1 MIALAW
7 GTVLASAMPSA
18 RGESLAAGC
27 GLPRPWHVSG
37 GDDWPPVPA
46 VYAHRGASALR
57 PEHTLEAYRQAIA
70 DGADVIEPDLVI
82 TRDGV
87 LVARHENALAVLGPD
102 GHVVEATT
110 DVAERPDYADRRT
123 TKTVDGRR
131 VSGWFAE
138 DFSWAEL
145 VTLRARERIPAI
157 RPANARL
164 DGRYGI
170 PSLQQIV
177 DLVRSEST
185 RLGRAIGMAP
195 ETKHPTYFQSIGMPL
210 EEPLVALL
218 EANGLNQ
225 ADAPV
230 VIQSFEVANL
240 QALRQRTPVR
250 LAQLVGARGQPYD
263 FTVAGDSRS
272 YADLLTPEGLA
283 AMRRYA
289 DVLAPVKSLVLG
301 PEAVARGGAASELV
315 ARAHAAD
322 LSVVVWTLRPENA
335 FLPAALKGEPVGDD
349 TVRGRGEAEVAAYL
363 RAGVDGVFADDPGVA
378 RRAVDAAAGTAKS
391 AAVAACG
398 SGRR

>member
-1 MIALAW
+1 M
-7 GTVLASAMPSA
+7 
-18 RGESLAAGC
+18 
-27 GLPRPWHVSG
+27 
-37 GDDWPPVPA
+37 
-46 VYAHRGASALR
+46 
-57 PEHTLEAYRQAIA
+57 
-70 DGADVIEPDLVI
+70 IEPDLVI

-145 VTLRARERIPAI
+145 QTLRARERIPAI

-218 EANGLNQ
+218 EANGLN
-225 ADAPV
+225 PV
-230 VIQSFEVANL
+230 SYTHLTLPTIL
-240 QALRQRTPVR
+240 
-250 LAQLVGARGQPYD
+250 LV
-263 FTVAGDSRS
+263 
-272 YADLLTPEGLA
+272 
-283 AMRRYA
+283 
-289 DVLAPVKSLVLG
+289 
-301 PEAVARGGAASELV
+301 
-315 ARAHAAD
+315 
-322 LSVVVWTLRPENA
+322 
-335 FLPAALKGEPVGDD
+335 
-349 TVRGRGEAEVAAYL
+349 
-363 RAGVDGVFADDPGVA
+363 
-378 RRAVDAAAGTAKS
+378 
-391 AAVAACG
+391 
-398 SGRR
+398 